1 MLGKSVGV
9 KETILTFKIFIT
21 LYLYNNITVLLNIFI
36 LIKFTLQSQLESKN
50 LLKDI
55 KQVGFSTFYTLN

>member
-1 MLGKSVGV
+1 MFGKSVGV

-36 LIKFTLQSQLESKN
+36 LIKFTLQSQLESKD

-55 KQVGFSTFYTLN
+55 KQVGISTFYTLN

>member
-9 KETILTFKIFIT
+9 NETILTLKIFIT